1 MRLPLL
7 RRERSETDAPTPH
20 PAPSEVPPFGDWPRS
35 GAGGGVAW
43 GWTVSH
49 AEAVIYLRA
58 QALTDRWEEML
69 ERVRRH
75 AMRTRDLE
83 WRWQATPMSFA
94 PPETAQNKKRERV
107 KGCAA

>member
-1 MRLPLL
+1 
-7 RRERSETDAPTPH
+7 
-20 PAPSEVPPFGDWPRS
+20 
-35 GAGGGVAW
+35 
-43 GWTVSH
+43 
-49 AEAVIYLRA
+49 VIYLRA

-83 WRWQATPMSFA
+83 WKWQATPMSFA
-94 PPETAQNKKRERV
+94 PPETAQPKKREHV